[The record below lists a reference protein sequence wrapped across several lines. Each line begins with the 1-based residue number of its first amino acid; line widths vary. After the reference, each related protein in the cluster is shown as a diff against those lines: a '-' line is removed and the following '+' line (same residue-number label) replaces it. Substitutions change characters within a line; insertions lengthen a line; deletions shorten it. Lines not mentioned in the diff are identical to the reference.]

1 MSQLIGIS
9 ADSALTAAL
18 GEPLLSVPCKYQAAD
33 TVGLIVYAA
42 GSVTQ
47 RSCGSSGLK
56 SPRQKARLRQSPLKT
71 VSVQSKACRHVAT
84 PSKPYLS
91 RLAAAVEAR
100 ETMPISPNDSHYP
113 KDLRKAAL
121 LRSVAQR
128 LEVSHTSSWQ
138 DLHPGAGQFYF
149 ELPICKSYLMMLR
162 SFLDR
167 NIRSKSDL
175 KARQI

>member
-71 VSVQSKACRHVAT
+71 VSVQSKACRHVADGL
-84 PSKPYLS
+84 PESEESDGILIYMGKQ
-91 RLAAAVEAR
+91 AE
-100 ETMPISPNDSHYP
+100 E
-113 KDLRKAAL
+113 
-121 LRSVAQR
+121 
-128 LEVSHTSSWQ
+128 HTERWE
-138 DLHPGAGQFYF
+138 H
-149 ELPICKSYLMMLR
+149 
-162 SFLDR
+162 
-167 NIRSKSDL
+167 
-175 KARQI
+175 